1 MHERVHEGYIA
12 ELGRKVNE
20 SEGVHINHWILW
32 NVHVL
37 VFFFDECSCISY
49 ELLKLPYN
57 EWGLMNVFMKCSLIH
72 SLCLI
77 MYYRRRVRYGRS
89 QGTMES

>member
-37 VFFFDECSCISY
+37 VFFLTNVHVLVMNCWSY
-49 ELLKLPYN
+49 
-57 EWGLMNVFMKCSLIH
+57 
-72 SLCLI
+72 LI
-77 MYYRRRVRYGRS
+77 MN
-89 QGTMES
+89 ED